1 MKNSNSYIVILTNIV
16 ENQEV
21 KTLTTP
27 QPSTSKVEI
36 TLDADLMNKLKTKAD
51 AANKTPSE
59 VVAELLRQ
67 QLKQ

>member
-1 MKNSNSYIVILTNIV
+1 MLTIL
-16 ENQEV
+16 
-21 KTLTTP
+21 

-36 TLDADLMNKLKTKAD
+36 TLDADLMSKLKTKAD

>member
-1 MKNSNSYIVILTNIV
+1 
-16 ENQEV
+16 V
-21 KTLTTP
+21 K
-27 QPSTSKVEI
+27 I
-36 TLDADLMNKLKTKAD
+36 TLDADRMNKLKTKAD